1 MWQIHGFY
9 LTKETKNI
17 RFDVV
22 ISFAA
27 ADRKAAFQAVIKDVQ
42 QEFPDYELQVIMDTD
57 YGEE

>member
-1 MWQIHGFY
+1 M
-9 LTKETKNI
+9 
-17 RFDVV
+17 V